1 MTRRQQL
8 KAQKCS
14 RVKETTS
21 AAPAAAMTALWDEN
35 IYYKSLIKSSVENI
49 KYILVC
55 IYVLVY
61 EFIKLL
67 SFIQDLENIIIIN
80 FFF

>member
-21 AAPAAAMTALWDEN
+21 AALAAAMTALWDEN
-35 IYYKSLIKSSVENI
+35 IYYT
-49 KYILVC
+49 YA
-55 IYVLVY
+55 Y

-67 SFIQDLENIIIIN
+67 STVGVVYAGLGKYSYNKIFLKFEFKFIYSI
-80 FFF
+80 